1 MRIFFL
7 INEDIHIN
15 IHIAV
20 KNRCLNSS
28 EKCSHLCLLTP
39 DGFSCACPERAQFR
53 DPFTCD
59 AGRNTLPKSRVPKH
73 FLLSCLTIINYEFI
87 MYMILKGRYAPCQV
101 RVQILS
107 QLLSF
112 LENRVKKVVKKNTS
126 EKRSEKS
133 VELSVCALMTTL
145 CSLIKLYCS

>member
-1 MRIFFL
+1 MRIFL

-20 KNRCLNSS
+20 KNRCLNSL

-59 AGRNTLPKSRVPKH
+59 AGKNTLPKSKVPKN
-73 FLLSCLTIINYEFI
+73 FPLLSCLTISNYEFI
-87 MYMILKGRYAPCQV
+87 MYMMLKGCYAPCQV

-112 LENRVKKVVKKNTS
+112 LENRVKKVVEKTLLKRDQKKVLNYQY
-126 EKRSEKS
+126 
-133 VELSVCALMTTL
+133 VH
-145 CSLIKLYCS
+145 